1 MSEDPSTLP
10 ARTSGAQ
17 SSRVQWLI
25 PLGVIFGLLIPL
37 LFSDRTFSTDWGNHL
52 WLIWAQGENLSQLG
66 SPSWFLQSSLGV
78 FYPYFAFYGG
88 TFYVASGAASELFGA
103 EAASVFVYAGALAA
117 TYLGWTWIARQL
129 GVSGWQS
136 QLPGCIAVTAPL
148 AVTNLYGRG
157 DIPEVVATAMI
168 PLVIAAGLSI
178 FRERRVRLRSAA
190 VYVIG
195 IVFLTGTHT
204 LTLVWA
210 AFFLALVTVLL
221 VACYWHEA
229 RARLRRGLAV
239 VGLTALGAGI
249 NAWILAP
256 LVILHTRLVEQDP
269 DAIGLTAY
277 TDPGQLFSIL
287 RNTPDPPVVTA
298 DVNAQLPVLALLWAL
313 ICGAAYW
320 RFLSAAAKR
329 LAVGL
334 LALGG
339 ALLLLVLSPGL
350 IAELPKLLQFIQFPY
365 RIVTYVD
372 ICLVGLVTLA
382 LAAMQRDR
390 STSLVPVLVLAAI
403 AAFNFG
409 LSIAQ
414 NSAVRSWLPGRDA
427 ALASAV
433 QPPPTWYAPL
443 QFADGSAPVVAPSL
457 AAPLEFPVEEIEER
471 YAASYPPG
479 PGGTA
484 ETNIATG
491 DYLVEVSGARP
502 AGRTEDGRMVVRLPA
517 AREPRR
523 VEVSA
528 SWGAGLGIGRWLS
541 IVSLL
546 VAIGGAAAYWAHGR
560 RRPE

>member
-1 MSEDPSTLP
+1 M
-10 ARTSGAQ
+10 AQ

-25 PLGVIFGLLIPL
+25 PVGVIFGLLIPL

-52 WLIWAQGENLSQLG
+52 WLIWAQGANLGQLG
-66 SPSWFLQSSLGV
+66 EPSYFLQSSLGV
-78 FYPYFAFYGG
+78 FYPYYAFYGG
-88 TFYVASGAASELFGA
+88 SFYAVAGFVSWLFGA
-103 EAASVFVYAGALAA
+103 EAAALAAYAGALAA

-129 GVSGWQS
+129 GIAGWQS

-157 DIPEVVATAMI
+157 DIPEVVATGMI
-168 PLVIAAGLSI
+168 PLVAAAGLSI
-178 FRERRVRLRSAA
+178 FRERRVRLSSAA

-210 AFFLALVTVLL
+210 AFFLAVVTALL

-239 VGLTALGAGI
+239 AGLTVLGAGI

-256 LVILHTRLVEQDP
+256 LVLLHSRLLEQDP
-269 DAIGLTAY
+269 DPIGLTAY
-277 TDPGQLFSIL
+277 TDPEQLFSIL
-287 RNTPDPPVVTA
+287 RTTPDPPVVTA
-298 DVNAQLPVLALLWAL
+298 DVDAQLPVLALLWAL

-320 RFLSAAAKR
+320 RFLSATGKK

-339 ALLLLVLSPGL
+339 ALLLLVLSPSL
-350 IAELPKLLQFIQFPY
+350 ISELPKLLQFIQFPY
-365 RIVTYVD
+365 RILTYVD

-382 LAAMQRDR
+382 LAAMQRDS
-390 STSLVPVLVLAAI
+390 STSRVPVLVLAAI

-409 LSIAQ
+409 LSIEQ
-414 NSAVRSWLPGRDA
+414 NSAVRSWLPGRED
-427 ALASAV
+427 ALASTV
-433 QPPPTWYAPL
+433 PPPPTWYAPL
-443 QFADGSAPVVAPSL
+443 QFADGSAPVLAPTL
-457 AAPLEFPVEEIEER
+457 AVPLEFPVEDIDDS

-479 PGGTA
+479 RAGIA

-502 AGRTEDGRMVVRLPA
+502 VGRTEDGRMVVRLPA
-517 AREPRR
+517 GRGPRR

-528 SWGAGLGIGRWLS
+528 AWEPGVGIGRWIS
-541 IVSLL
+541 VVSLL
-546 VAIGGAAAYWAHGR
+546 AAAGGAAAYWASGR
-560 RRPE
+560 RRRE

>member
-1 MSEDPSTLP
+1 M
-10 ARTSGAQ
+10 
-17 SSRVQWLI
+17 
-25 PLGVIFGLLIPL
+25 IFGLLIPS
-37 LFSDRTFSTDWGNHL
+37 LFSDGTFSSDWGNHL
-52 WLIWAQGENLSQLG
+52 WLIFAQGEILG
-66 SPSWFLQSSLGV
+66 ALGEPSYFLQSSLGV
-78 FYPYFAFYGG
+78 FYPYYAFYGG
-88 TFYVASGAASELFGA
+88 SFYTVAGFVSWLFGA
-103 EAASVFVYAGALAA
+103 EAAAIAAYAGALAA

-129 GVSGWQS
+129 GVAGWQS

-157 DIPEVVATAMI
+157 DIPEVVATGMI
-168 PLVIAAGLSI
+168 PLVLAAGLSI
-178 FRERRVRLRSAA
+178 FRERRVRLSSAA
-190 VYVIG
+190 VYVVG

-210 AFFLALVTVLL
+210 AFFLAVVTALL
-221 VACYWHEA
+221 VACYWREA

-239 VGLTALGAGI
+239 AGLTALGAGI

-256 LVILHTRLVEQDP
+256 LVVLHTRLLEQDP
-269 DAIGLTAY
+269 DPIGMTAY
-277 TDPGQLFSIL
+277 TDPEQLFSIL
-287 RNTPDPPVVTA
+287 RNTPDPSLLVPKA

-320 RFLSAAAKR
+320 RFLSTAGKK

-334 LALGG
+334 LAFGG
-339 ALLLLVLSPGL
+339 ALLLLVLSPSL
-350 IAELPKLLQFIQFPY
+350 ISELPRLLQFIQFPY

-427 ALASAV
+427 ALASAAR
-433 QPPPTWYAPL
+433 PPPTWYAPL

-457 AAPLEFPVEEIEER
+457 APPLEFPFEEIEER

-479 PGGTA
+479 PAGTA

-502 AGRTEDGRMVVRLPA
+502 VGRTEDGRMVVRLSA
-517 AREPRR
+517 AERPRR

-528 SWGAGLGIGRWLS
+528 AWGAGIELGRWVS

-546 VAIGGAAAYWAHGR
+546 AAVGGATVYWVRGR
-560 RRPE
+560 RRRG

>member
-1 MSEDPSTLP
+1 M
-10 ARTSGAQ
+10 
-17 SSRVQWLI
+17 
-25 PLGVIFGLLIPL
+25 IFGLLIPL

-52 WLIWAQGENLSQLG
+52 WLIWAQGENLNQLG

-78 FYPYFAFYGG
+78 FYPYYAFYGG
-88 TFYVASGAASELFGA
+88 SFYAVAGFVSWLLGAK
-103 EAASVFVYAGALAA
+103 AAAVAAYAGALAA

-129 GVSGWQS
+129 GVVGWRS

-168 PLVIAAGLSI
+168 PLVIAAGLSM
-178 FRERRVRLRSAA
+178 FRERRVRLSSAV

-195 IVFLTGTHT
+195 IVLLTGTHT

-210 AFFLALVTVLL
+210 AFFLALVTALL
-221 VACYWHEA
+221 VACYWREA
-229 RARLRRGLAV
+229 GARFRRGLAV
-239 VGLTALGAGI
+239 AGLTALGAGI

-256 LVILHTRLVEQDP
+256 LVVLHTRLLEQDP
-269 DAIGLTAY
+269 DPIGMTAY
-277 TDPGQLFSIL
+277 TDPEQLFSIL
-287 RNTPDPPVVTA
+287 RNTPDPSPLVAKA
-298 DVNAQLPVLALLWAL
+298 DVEAQLPVLALLWAL

-339 ALLLLVLSPGL
+339 ALLALVLSPSL
-350 IAELPKLLQFIQFPY
+350 ISELPKLLQFIQFPY
-365 RIVTYVD
+365 RILTYVD

-390 STSLVPVLVLAAI
+390 STSRVPVLVLAAI

-414 NSAVRSWLPGRDA
+414 NSAVRSWLPGREYV
-427 ALASAV
+427 LGSAV
-433 QPPPTWYAPL
+433 LPPVTWYAPL
-443 QFADGSAPVVAPSL
+443 QFADGSAPVVEPTL
-457 AAPLEFPVEEIEER
+457 ARPLEFPVEEIAET
-471 YAASYPPG
+471 YLASYPPG
-479 PGGTA
+479 RAGTA
-484 ETNIATG
+484 ETNVATG

-502 AGRTEDGRMVVRLPA
+502 VGRTGDGRMVVRLAA
-517 AREPRR
+517 ARGPREI
-523 VEVSA
+523 EVSA
-528 SWGAGLGIGRWLS
+528 AWGTGLEVGRWIS

-546 VAIGGAAAYWAHGR
+546 AALGGAVACWARGR
-560 RRPE
+560 PRKG

>member
-1 MSEDPSTLP
+1 P
-10 ARTSGAQ
+10 
-17 SSRVQWLI
+17 
-25 PLGVIFGLLIPL
+25 
-37 LFSDRTFSTDWGNHL
+37 
-52 WLIWAQGENLSQLG
+52 
-66 SPSWFLQSSLGV
+66 
-78 FYPYFAFYGG
+78 
-88 TFYVASGAASELFGA
+88 
-103 EAASVFVYAGALAA
+103 
-117 TYLGWTWIARQL
+117 
-129 GVSGWQS
+129 
-136 QLPGCIAVTAPL
+136 
-148 AVTNLYGRG
+148 
-157 DIPEVVATAMI
+157 
-168 PLVIAAGLSI
+168 
-178 FRERRVRLRSAA
+178 
-190 VYVIG
+190 
-195 IVFLTGTHT
+195 
-204 LTLVWA
+204 
-210 AFFLALVTVLL
+210 
-221 VACYWHEA
+221 
-229 RARLRRGLAV
+229 
-239 VGLTALGAGI
+239 
-249 NAWILAP
+249 
-256 LVILHTRLVEQDP
+256 
-269 DAIGLTAY
+269 IGLTAY
-277 TDPGQLFSIL
+277 TDPEQLFSIL

-329 LAVGL
+329 MAIGL

-427 ALASAV
+427 ALASAAR
-433 QPPPTWYAPL
+433 PPPTWYAPL

-457 AAPLEFPVEEIEER
+457 APPLEFPFEEIEER

-479 PGGTA
+479 PAGTA

-502 AGRTEDGRMVVRLPA
+502 VGRTEDGRMVVRLSA
-517 AREPRR
+517 AERPRR

-528 SWGAGLGIGRWLS
+528 AWGAGIELGRWVS

-546 VAIGGAAAYWAHGR
+546 AAVGGATVYWVRGR
-560 RRPE
+560 RRRG